1 MPVTLPVPPSLTV
14 TVRLHSGFLLTV
26 RGPTRSA
33 GSADFPW
40 QAVQTLASPHGEAA
54 AVRYCYEFPG
64 GAFCEV
70 HLAQAGLPVTVLKN
84 SNVTRLL
91 WTDDGHFLIGA
102 GTNTVRLWTLR
113 GTARTAVP
121 HPPLIEPGLVQSS
134 SEITRI
140 WMDRR
145 DLCVA
150 TRDRLFGA
158 LGKQRRTTVTTT
170 RYRLPTL
177 QGLTSYT
184 LPGPR
189 EADCQRVRRS
199 D

>member
-1 MPVTLPVPPSLTV
+1 
-14 TVRLHSGFLLTV
+14 
-26 RGPTRSA
+26 
-33 GSADFPW
+33 
-40 QAVQTLASPHGEAA
+40 
-54 AVRYCYEFPG
+54 VRYCYEYPG

-91 WTDDGHFLIGA
+91 WTADGHFLIGA
-102 GTNTVRLWTLR
+102 GTNTVHLWNLR
-113 GTARTAVP
+113 GTPRTAVP

-134 SEITRI
+134 SEITRV

-150 TRDRLFGA
+150 TRDNLFDAVGQQKRA
-158 LGKQRRTTVTTT
+158 TVTTS

-177 QGLTSYT
+177 QGLTIYT
-184 LPGPR
+184 LPGPQ

>member
-1 MPVTLPVPPSLTV
+1 
-14 TVRLHSGFLLTV
+14 
-26 RGPTRSA
+26 
-33 GSADFPW
+33 
-40 QAVQTLASPHGEAA
+40 
-54 AVRYCYEFPG
+54 VRYCYEYPG

-70 HLAQAGLPVTVLKN
+70 HLAQTGLPVTVLKN

-102 GTNTVRLWTLR
+102 GTNTVRSWNLR
-113 GTARTAVP
+113 GISRTAVP
-121 HPPLIEPGLVQSS
+121 HPPLTLPGLVQSS
-134 SEITRI
+134 SEITRL

-150 TRDRLFGA
+150 TRDQLFDA
-158 LGKQRRTTVTTT
+158 LWKQKRTPVTTT

-189 EADCQRVRRS
+189 EADCQWVRRS